1 MPPQPPL
8 AAVRVL
14 LRAREALHR
23 AGDAVMPPEWVVLE
37 QTFGIARTQ
46 IIGAIAELGV
56 ADQLSGGPRTAEQ
69 LASVLNVDADALHR
83 VLRAAAALGLL
94 RLDARGRFRLT
105 RLGRR
110 LRTDDAGSV
119 RDWAR
124 YMALESTTAAY
135 AVLPH
140 TLRTGEPGFPH
151 ARGMSVWQWLAE
163 HPDEE
168 ARFAGG
174 MRRVTELMAPAIVAG
189 YPWPETGTVCDVA
202 GGVGTLLAAVLAAR
216 PGLRGVLVDAA
227 GPLEEADRYLRSRGV
242 RDRVELVQGD
252 IFSGVSARADRF
264 VLKDVLHDWDD
275 ERCRTILRTVR
286 ATMQPGERIVLVETL
301 LERNDADLIA
311 ALTDVQM
318 LTQCDGGRQRAEDE
332 LHHLLRE
339 TGFSPGPTHPT
350 ASPALVEAT
359 AS

>member
-8 AAVRVL
+8 AAIRVIM
-14 LRAREALHR
+14 RARDALHR
-23 AGDAVMPPEWVVLE
+23 AGDALMPSEWVVLE

-46 IIGAIAELGV
+46 IIGAVAELGV
-56 ADQLSGGPRTAEQ
+56 ADQLTGGPRTAEQ
-69 LASVLNVDADALHR
+69 LASVLDVDPDALHR
-83 VLRAAAALGLL
+83 ALRAAAALGLL
-94 RLDARGRFRLT
+94 RLDDRGRFRLT
-105 RLGRR
+105 RLSRR
-110 LRTDDAGSV
+110 LRTHDAASV

-140 TLRTGEPGFPH
+140 TVRTGEPGFPH

-174 MRRVTELMAPAIVAG
+174 MRRVTELMAPAIVGG

-216 PGLRGVLVDAA
+216 PGLRGVLVDAS
-227 GPLEEADRYLRSRGV
+227 GPLQEADGFLRERGV

-252 IFSGVSARADRF
+252 IFSGVSARADCF

-275 ERCRTILRTVR
+275 ERCRSILGTVR
-286 ATMQPGERIVLVETL
+286 ATMQPGERVVLVETL
-301 LERNDADLIA
+301 QERNDPDLIA
-311 ALTDVQM
+311 SLTDVQM
-318 LTQCDGGRQRAEDE
+318 LTQCDGGRQRAEAD
-332 LHHLLRE
+332 LHRLLRE
-339 TGFSPGPTHPT
+339 TGFEPGPTRPT
-350 ASPALVEAT
+350 AGPALVEAT
-359 AS
+359 AG

>member
-8 AAVRVL
+8 AAVRAALRVRDVL
-14 LRAREALHR
+14 QRV
-23 AGDAVMPPEWVVLE
+23 GDALMPSEWVVLE

-46 IIGAIAELGV
+46 IIGAVAELGV
-56 ADQLSGGPRTAEQ
+56 ADQLAGGPRTAEQ
-69 LASVLNVDADALHR
+69 LASALEVDADALHR
-83 VLRAAAALGLL
+83 VLRAAAAFGVV
-94 RLDARGRFRLT
+94 RLDGRGRFRLT

-110 LRTDDAGSV
+110 LRTHDAASV

-135 AVLPH
+135 AMLPH

-151 ARGMSVWQWLAE
+151 AHGMSVWQWLAE

-189 YPWPETGTVCDVA
+189 YPWPESGTVCDVA

-227 GPLEEADRYLRSRGV
+227 GPLQEADGFLRARGV
-242 RDRVELVQGD
+242 RDRVELVEGD
-252 IFSGVSARADRF
+252 IFASVSARADCF

-275 ERCRTILRTVR
+275 DRCGVILRTVR
-286 ATMQPGERIVLVETL
+286 ATMQAGERLVLVETVQ
-301 LERNDADLIA
+301 ERND
-311 ALTDVQM
+311 
-318 LTQCDGGRQRAEDE
+318 
-332 LHHLLRE
+332 
-339 TGFSPGPTHPT
+339 
-350 ASPALVEAT
+350 
-359 AS
+359 

>member
-8 AAVRVL
+8 AAIRAIMRVRD
-14 LRAREALHR
+14 ALHR
-23 AGDAVMPPEWVVLE
+23 TGDALMPAEWVVLE
-37 QTFGIARTQ
+37 QTFGIARTH

-56 ADQLSGGPRTAEQ
+56 ADQLSGGPRTANE
-69 LASVLNVDADALHR
+69 LATALSVDADALHR
-83 VLRAAAALGLL
+83 VLRAAAAFGLL
-94 RLDARGRFRLT
+94 RLDDRGRFRLT

-110 LRTDDAGSV
+110 LRTDDPASM

-124 YMALESTTAAY
+124 YQALESTTSAY

-174 MRRVTELMAPAIVAG
+174 MRRVTELMAPAIVGG

-227 GPLEEADRYLRSRGV
+227 GPLQEADGFLRARGI

-252 IFSGVSARADRF
+252 IFAGVSARADCF

-286 ATMQPGERIVLVETL
+286 ATMHPGERVVLVETL
-301 LERNDADLIA
+301 QERNDPDIIA
-311 ALTDVQM
+311 SLTDVQM
-318 LTQCDGGRQRAEDE
+318 LTQCDGGRQRAESD
-332 LHHLLRE
+332 LHRLLRD
-339 TGFSPGPTHPT
+339 TGFAPGPTRPT
-350 ASPALVEAT
+350 AGPALLEAT
-359 AS
+359 AA